1 MKLLFILSEYLP
13 DSGGGIISFYANLL
27 PRLVEHGHEVKVL
40 VASHSTLDRPTRIEN
55 GVKVEYL
62 QSCFANDAQAR
73 CGKFKNDF
81 LCAFL
86 PLAWGAY
93 NQTKGGEECDIVEAT
108 DWGLLFMPWV
118 VSPRKGKVVVS
129 LHGSNGQLDWYS
141 GSAQRGSFDGGFV
154 RLLETESLRLA
165 DRIHAN
171 SRSNASFW
179 SGRTGCKVQVIPPL
193 FDSVAAISSGGKSN
207 NGLVVGRLQSLKGAE
222 VLCQALTQI
231 KGLQIEW
238 VGKDLPWE
246 SGSEMTSRF
255 LAKKY
260 PDVFGKSLC
269 WFPAMPHN
277 EVLQKIANA
286 RFLVVASVWEVFNLT
301 VLEAM
306 AAGTPVIC
314 SRNAGAE
321 MMIEDGVTGFLF
333 DPERPA
339 DLAKKL
345 KEVAAL
351 SDSQREAMICKS
363 KEHLYKTLA
372 SDMIMHLLKKSYIET
387 LAAERQCEPNL
398 WLSKFLELDFDS
410 KNVPP
415 QKSLLQ
421 HVAYRAKQCFSE
433 ILP

>member
-1 MKLLFILSEYLP
+1 LKLLFILSEYLP

-193 FDSVAAISSGGKSN
+193 FDSVAAISSVGKSN

-231 KGLQIEW
+231 KGIQIEW

-333 DPERPA
+333 DPAMPEQ
-339 DLAKKL
+339 LAECL
-345 KEVAAL
+345 KNVAGM
-351 SDSQREAMICKS
+351 S
-363 KEHLYKTLA
+363 
-372 SDMIMHLLKKSYIET
+372 
-387 LAAERQCEPNL
+387 AAERIKMGQMAQDSVKNL
-398 WLSKFLELDFDS
+398 LDGEKIIRLLEESYDNVLKSAVPSRHDPWLG
-410 KNVPP
+410 
-415 QKSLLQ
+415 SLLSPMAKPGYIPKPNFVQ
-421 HVAYRAKQCFSE
+421 RALCKAGQ
-433 ILP
+433 ILADI

>member
-1 MKLLFILSEYLP
+1 LP
-13 DSGGGIISFYANLL
+13 G
-27 PRLVEHGHEVKVL
+27 LVERGHEVEVL
-40 VASHSTLDRPTRIEN
+40 VASLSTLDRPTWIAN

-62 QSCFANDAQAR
+62 QSCFTNAAKAG

-93 NQTKGGEECDIVEAT
+93 NQTKGGEGFDIVEAT

-118 VSPRKGKVVVS
+118 VSSRKAKVVVS

-141 GSAQRGSFDGGFV
+141 ASAQRGSFDGGFV

-165 DRIHAN
+165 ERLHAN
-171 SRSNASFW
+171 SRSNAAFW
-179 SGRTGCKVQVIPPL
+179 SGRTGCEVQVIPPVC
-193 FDSVAAISSGGKSN
+193 DSVAAISSVRKSN

-222 VLCQALTQI
+222 VLCQALSYI
-231 KGLQIEW
+231 RGIQIEW
-238 VGKDLPWE
+238 VGKDLLWE
-246 SGSEMTSRF
+246 SGCEMTSSY

-269 WFPAMPHN
+269 WSPAMPHN

-286 RFLVVASVWEVFNLT
+286 SFIVVASVWEVFNLT

-351 SDSQREAMICKS
+351 SFSKREAMIFKA
-363 KEHLYKTLA
+363 KDHLKKTLD
-372 SDMIMHLLKKSYIET
+372 SEIIIHLLERSYTET
-387 LAAERQCEPNL
+387 LAAERQVEPDF
-398 WLSKFLELDFDS
+398 WLSKFLELDFDLQSARPKSFVQRVVS
-410 KNVPP
+410 KIRR
-415 QKSLLQ
+415 LIAATRL
-421 HVAYRAKQCFSE
+421 
-433 ILP
+433 

>member
-193 FDSVAAISSGGKSN
+193 FDSVAAISSVGKSN

-231 KGLQIEW
+231 KGIQIEW

-333 DPERPA
+333 DPAMPEQ
-339 DLAKKL
+339 LAECL
-345 KEVAAL
+345 KNVAGM
-351 SDSQREAMICKS
+351 S
-363 KEHLYKTLA
+363 
-372 SDMIMHLLKKSYIET
+372 
-387 LAAERQCEPNL
+387 AAERIKMGQMAQDSVKNL
-398 WLSKFLELDFDS
+398 LDGEKIIRLLEESYDNVLKSAVPSRHDPWLG
-410 KNVPP
+410 
-415 QKSLLQ
+415 SLLSPMAKPGYIPKPNFVQ
-421 HVAYRAKQCFSE
+421 RALCKAGQ
-433 ILP
+433 ILADI

>member
-1 MKLLFILSEYLP
+1 MKLLYILSEYLP

-27 PRLVEHGHEVKVL
+27 PGLVERGHEVEVL
-40 VASHSTLDRPTRIEN
+40 VASFSTLDRPTRIAN

-62 QSCFANDAQAR
+62 QSCFTNAAKAG

-93 NQTKGGEECDIVEAT
+93 NQTKGGEGFDIVEAT

-118 VSPRKGKVVVS
+118 VSSRKAKVVVS

-141 GSAQRGSFDGGFV
+141 ASAQRGSFDGGFV

-165 DRIHAN
+165 ERLHAN
-171 SRSNASFW
+171 SRSNAAFW
-179 SGRTGCKVQVIPPL
+179 SDRTGCEVQVIPPV
-193 FDSVAAISSGGKSN
+193 FDSLAALSSVGKSN

-231 KGLQIEW
+231 KGIQIEW

-246 SGSEMTSRF
+246 SGSETTSSF
-255 LAKKY
+255 LANKY
-260 PDVFGKSLC
+260 PDVFGQSLC
-269 WFPAMPHN
+269 CSPAMPHT

-286 RFLVVASVWEVFNLT
+286 SFLVVASVWEVFNLT

-333 DPERPA
+333 DPENPA
-339 DLAKKL
+339 DLAKKM

-351 SDSQREAMICKS
+351 SGYQREAMICKA
-363 KEHLYKTLA
+363 KDYLKKTLD
-372 SDMIMHLLKKSYIET
+372 SDIIMHLLEKSYTET
-387 LAAERQCEPNL
+387 LAVERQVEPDL

-410 KNVPP
+410 ENAPSNSFP
-415 QKSLLQ
+415 QRLASKIRRLIAATRL
-421 HVAYRAKQCFSE
+421 
-433 ILP
+433 

>member
-1 MKLLFILSEYLP
+1 
-13 DSGGGIISFYANLL
+13 
-27 PRLVEHGHEVKVL
+27 
-40 VASHSTLDRPTRIEN
+40 
-55 GVKVEYL
+55 
-62 QSCFANDAQAR
+62 
-73 CGKFKNDF
+73 
-81 LCAFL
+81 
-86 PLAWGAY
+86 
-93 NQTKGGEECDIVEAT
+93 
-108 DWGLLFMPWV
+108 
-118 VSPRKGKVVVS
+118 
-129 LHGSNGQLDWYS
+129 
-141 GSAQRGSFDGGFV
+141 
-154 RLLETESLRLA
+154 LA

-193 FDSVAAISSGGKSN
+193 FDSVAAISSVGKSN

-231 KGLQIEW
+231 KGIQIEW

-246 SGSEMTSRF
+246 SGSEMASSY
-255 LAKKY
+255 LANKY
-260 PDVFGKSLC
+260 PDVFGKSLS
-269 WFPAMPHN
+269 WTSAMPHN

-286 RFLVVASVWEVFNLT
+286 SYLVVTSVWEVFNLT

-351 SDSQREAMICKS
+351 SFSKREAIICKA
-363 KEHLYKTLA
+363 KDYLKKHLD
-372 SDMIMHLLKKSYIET
+372 SNIIIHLLEKSYTET
-387 LAAERQCEPNL
+387 LAAEWQVEQDL

-410 KNVPP
+410 KNAQLKSFP
-415 QKSLLQ
+415 QRLACKIRRLIAATRL
-421 HVAYRAKQCFSE
+421 
-433 ILP
+433 

>member
-1 MKLLFILSEYLP
+1 MKLLYILSEYLP

-27 PRLVEHGHEVKVL
+27 PGLVERGHEVEVL
-40 VASHSTLDRPTRIEN
+40 VASLSTLDRPTWIAN

-62 QSCFANDAQAR
+62 QSCFTNAAKAG

-93 NQTKGGEECDIVEAT
+93 NQTKGGEGFDIVEAT

-118 VSPRKGKVVVS
+118 VSPRKARVVVS

-154 RLLETESLRLA
+154 RLLESESLRLA
-165 DRIHAN
+165 DKLHAN
-171 SRSNASFW
+171 SRSNAAFW
-179 SGRTGCKVQVIPPL
+179 SGRTGCEVQVIPPVC
-193 FDSVAAISSGGKSN
+193 DSVAAISSVRKSN

-222 VLCQALTQI
+222 VLCQALSYI
-231 KGLQIEW
+231 RGIQIEW
-238 VGKDLPWE
+238 VGKDLLWE
-246 SGSEMTSRF
+246 SGCEMTSSY

-269 WFPAMPHN
+269 WSPAMPHN

-286 RFLVVASVWEVFNLT
+286 SYLVVASVWEVFNLT

-351 SDSQREAMICKS
+351 SGYQREAMICKA
-363 KEHLYKTLA
+363 KDYLKKTLD
-372 SDMIMHLLKKSYIET
+372 SDIIIHLLEKSYTET
-387 LAAERQCEPNL
+387 LAAERQVEPDL
-398 WLSKFLELDFDS
+398 WLSKFLELDFDLKNALPKSFPHRVAS
-410 KNVPP
+410 KIRRLIAATRP
-415 QKSLLQ
+415 
-421 HVAYRAKQCFSE
+421 
-433 ILP
+433 

>member
-1 MKLLFILSEYLP
+1 MKLLYILSEYLP
-13 DSGGGIISFYANLL
+13 DSGGGIITYYANIL
-27 PRLVEHGHEVKVL
+27 PRLVEYGHEVKVL
-40 VASHSTLDRPTRIEN
+40 VASHSTLDRTMRIEN

-62 QSCFANDAQAR
+62 QSCFANEAQAR
-73 CGKFKNDF
+73 CAKFKNDF

-93 NQTKGGEECDIVEAT
+93 NQTKGGEGFDIVEAT

-118 VSPRKGKVVVS
+118 VSPRNGKVVVS

-165 DRIHAN
+165 DKIHAN

-179 SGRTGCKVQVIPPL
+179 SARTGCEVQVVPPL
-193 FDSVAAISSGGKSN
+193 FVSLAAISSVGKSN

-222 VLCQALTQI
+222 VLCQAL
-231 KGLQIEW
+231 GLIRGIQIEW

-246 SGSEMTSRF
+246 SDSELTSSF

-277 EVLQKIANA
+277 EVLQKIASA
-286 RFLVVASVWEVFNLT
+286 SFLVVASVWEVFNLT

-345 KEVAAL
+345 EEVVAL
-351 SDSQREAMICKS
+351 SDAKREAMICKA
-363 KEHLYKTLA
+363 KDYLKKNLD
-372 SDMIMHLLKKSYIET
+372 SDIIMHLLEESYTET
-387 LAAERQCEPNL
+387 LAAERQVEQDL
-398 WLSKFLELDFDS
+398 WLSKFLELDYDS
-410 KNVPP
+410 KNVQSKSFP
-415 QKSLLQ
+415 QLL
-421 HVAYRAKQCFSE
+421 VSKIRRLIAATR
-433 ILP
+433 L